1 MDYIYWDNAAT
12 TRISESVRKAMEP
25 YLDDRYGNP
34 SSIHSLGIQAKNAI
48 QKSRETI
55 ARCMKCNTDEVFFT
69 SCGSEGNNWAI
80 KGLIQKGI
88 KENKRDILFSSIE
101 HHSILNQIPYL
112 EALGFN
118 VKLIPVD
125 KWCVVDTDWLENNI
139 TDNTLLVSVMTVNNE
154 VGTLQPIEKISNI
167 CSKHNIIFHTD
178 AVQAIGH
185 TLVDVCKYAD
195 IVTISGHKIHA
206 PKGVGCVI
214 KKPHIHLEPLIC
226 GGGQESGLRGG
237 TENVAGIVGFAQAI
251 QDNLNKDWTSVNSR
265 QTAVIDT
272 IVKEL
277 TNSNI
282 DYISNTKRN
291 LAVKGIYNFSVKG
304 LDGETIQLLSSVDG
318 VYISTH
324 SACDSNSQQ
333 PSHVLQSMNVDKE
346 YLQGSIRISLSD
358 NVAELSNE
366 VAVKGIHTI
375 ISSIN
380 KLKGSR

>member
-48 QKSRETI
+48 QESRETI
-55 ARCMKCNTDEVFFT
+55 ARCMKCNADEIFFT

-185 TLVDVCKYAD
+185 TLVDICKYAD

-214 KKPHIHLEPLIC
+214 KKPHIYLEPLIC
-226 GGGQESGLRGG
+226 GGSQESGLRGG

-282 DYISNTKRN
+282 DYVSNTKRN

-366 VAVKGIHTI
+366 IAVKGIRTI

>member
-34 SSIHSLGIQAKNAI
+34 SSIHNLGIQAKKTI
-48 QKSRETI
+48 QESRKTI
-55 ARCMKCNTDEVFFT
+55 AECMKCNADEVFFT
-69 SCGSEGNNWAI
+69 SCGSDGNNWAI

-88 KENKRDILFSSIE
+88 KENKRDILFSSVE

-112 EALGFN
+112 ESLGFN
-118 VKLIPVD
+118 IKLIPVD
-125 KWCVVDTDWLENNI
+125 EWCVVDTNWLEHNI

-154 VGTLQPIEKISNI
+154 VGTLQPIEQISNI
-167 CSKHNIIFHTD
+167 CSKHNVIFHTD

-185 TLVDVCKYAD
+185 TLIDVCKYAD

-206 PKGVGCVI
+206 PKGVGCII
-214 KKPHIHLEPLIC
+214 KKPHINLDPLIC

-237 TENVAGIVGFAQAI
+237 TENVASIVGLAQAM
-251 QDNLNKDWTSVNSR
+251 QDNLNKDWKVINSR

-282 DYISNTKRN
+282 DYISNTKRD
-291 LAVKGIYNFSVKG
+291 LAIKGIYNFSVKG

-333 PSHVLQSMNVDKE
+333 PSHVLQAMNVDKE
-346 YLQGSIRISLSD
+346 YLQGSIRISLPD
-358 NVAELSNE
+358 NVAELSSE

-380 KLKGSR
+380 KLKGNR

>member
-12 TRISESVRKAMEP
+12 TQISESVRKAMEP

-48 QKSRETI
+48 QESRETI

-185 TLVDVCKYAD
+185 TLVDICKYAD

-214 KKPHIHLEPLIC
+214 KKPHIYLEPLIC
-226 GGGQESGLRGG
+226 GGSQESGLRGG

-282 DYISNTKRN
+282 DYVSNTKRN

>member
-48 QKSRETI
+48 QESRETV

-112 EALGFN
+112 ETLGFN
-118 VKLIPVD
+118 VKSIPVD

-167 CSKHNIIFHTD
+167 CAKHNIIFHTD

-214 KKPHIHLEPLIC
+214 KKPHIYLEPLIC

-251 QDNLNKDWTSVNSR
+251 QDNLNKDWTSINSR
-265 QTAVIDT
+265 QTAVIGT

-291 LAVKGIYNFSVKG
+291 LGVKGIYNFSVKG

-333 PSHVLQSMNVDKE
+333 PSHVLQAMNVDKE
-346 YLQGSIRISLSD
+346 YLQGSIRISLPD

>member
-34 SSIHSLGIQAKNAI
+34 SSIHNLGIQAKKAI
-48 QKSRETI
+48 QESRKTI
-55 ARCMKCNTDEVFFT
+55 AKCMKCNADEVFFT

-88 KENKRDILFSSIE
+88 KENKRDILFSSVE

-125 KWCVVDTDWLENNI
+125 KWCVVDTNWLERNI

-154 VGTLQPIEKISNI
+154 IGTLQPIEQISNI
-167 CSKHNIIFHTD
+167 CSKHNVIFHTD

-185 TLVDVCKYAD
+185 TLIDVCKYAD

-206 PKGVGCVI
+206 PKGVGCII
-214 KKPHIHLEPLIC
+214 KKPHINLDPLIC

-237 TENVAGIVGFAQAI
+237 TENVASIVGLAQAM
-251 QDNLNKDWTSVNSR
+251 QDNLNKDWKVINSR

-282 DYISNTKRN
+282 DYISNTKRD
-291 LAVKGIYNFSVKG
+291 LAIKGIYNFSVKG

-333 PSHVLQSMNVDKE
+333 PSHVLQAMNVDKE
-346 YLQGSIRISLSD
+346 YLQGSIRISLPD
-358 NVAELSNE
+358 NVAELSSE

>member
-12 TRISESVRKAMEP
+12 TRVSESVRKAMEP

-34 SSIHSLGIQAKNAI
+34 SSIHNLGIQAKKAI
-48 QKSRETI
+48 QESRKTI
-55 ARCMKCNTDEVFFT
+55 AKCMKCNADEVFFT

-88 KENKRDILFSSIE
+88 KENKRDILFSSVE

-125 KWCVVDTDWLENNI
+125 KWCVVDTNWLERNI

-154 VGTLQPIEKISNI
+154 IGTLQPIEQISNI

-185 TLVDVCKYAD
+185 TLIDVCKCAD

-206 PKGVGCVI
+206 PKGIGCII
-214 KKPHIHLEPLIC
+214 KKPCINLEPLIC

-237 TENVAGIVGFAQAI
+237 TENVASIVGLAQAM
-251 QDNLNKDWTSVNSR
+251 QDNLNKDWKVVSSR

-277 TNSNI
+277 TNSNV
-282 DYISNTKRN
+282 DYISNTKRD
-291 LAVKGIYNFSVKG
+291 LAVKGIYNFSVKD
-304 LDGETIQLLSSVDG
+304 LDGETIQLLSSIDG
-318 VYISTH
+318 VCISTH

-333 PSHVLQSMNVDKE
+333 PSHVLQAMNVDKE
-346 YLQGSIRISLSD
+346 YLQGSIRISLPD
-358 NVAELSNE
+358 NVAELSSE

>member
-48 QKSRETI
+48 QESRETI
-55 ARCMKCNTDEVFFT
+55 AKCMKCNADEIFFT

-214 KKPHIHLEPLIC
+214 KKPHIYLEPLIC
-226 GGGQESGLRGG
+226 GGSQESGLRGG
-237 TENVAGIVGFAQAI
+237 TENVASIVGFAQAMK
-251 QDNLNKDWTSVNSR
+251 DNLNKDWKVVNSR
-265 QTAVIDT
+265 QTSVIDT
-272 IVKEL
+272 IVNEL
-277 TNSNI
+277 TNSNVG
-282 DYISNTKRN
+282 YIPNTKRN

-333 PSHVLQSMNVDKE
+333 PSHVLQAMNVDKE
-346 YLQGSIRISLSD
+346 YLQGSIRISLPD

>member
-34 SSIHSLGIQAKNAI
+34 SSIHNLGIQAKKAI
-48 QKSRETI
+48 QESRKTI
-55 ARCMKCNTDEVFFT
+55 AKCMKCNADEVFFT

-88 KENKRDILFSSIE
+88 KENKRDILFSSVE
-101 HHSILNQIPYL
+101 HHSILNQIPHL
-112 EALGFN
+112 ESLGFN

-125 KWCVVDTDWLENNI
+125 KWCVVDTDWLEHNI

-154 VGTLQPIEKISNI
+154 IGTLQPIEQISNI
-167 CSKHNIIFHTD
+167 CSKHNVIFHTD

-185 TLVDVCKYAD
+185 TLIDVCKYAD

-206 PKGVGCVI
+206 PKGIGYII
-214 KKPHIHLEPLIC
+214 KKPYIDLEPLIC

-237 TENVAGIVGFAQAI
+237 TENVANIVGLAQAM
-251 QDNLNKDWTSVNSR
+251 QDNLNKDWKVINSR

-282 DYISNTKRN
+282 DYISNTKRD
-291 LAVKGIYNFSVKG
+291 LAVKGIYNFSVKD
-304 LDGETIQLLSSVDG
+304 LDGETIQLLSSIDG
-318 VYISTH
+318 VCISTH

-333 PSHVLQSMNVDKE
+333 PSHVLQAMNVNKE
-346 YLQGSIRISLSD
+346 YLQGSIRISLPD
-358 NVAELSNE
+358 NVAELSSE